1 MKIRKM
7 ATIPD
12 TLPTVLKDSVPIASA
27 TIASAT
33 IASDPP
39 PYLAAFFLTVIAFT
53 LAYLIIS
60 SATAADI
67 INKWSEV
74 RCETQNIILAGLYG
88 HDVGENFQFCLQQ
101 IIGDS
106 TKSVAGPFAE
116 GIGGFSSI
124 LSKLMDSINSIRA
137 TIATLSGGI
146 FKIVEEFKAR
156 MTALMGRVKLTGSR
170 MKAMMFRLYGT
181 MFAVMY
187 MGISAQTGIANF
199 GDTFIFKF
207 IDAFCFLPNTKVI
220 LDDKTTVN
228 IQELKLGQKLYNGSV
243 VEAVIECPVP
253 KGPLYE
259 IYGVKVS
266 GGHKVWSQEKS
277 EFICVKEHP
286 DANLSGKTTRTL
298 WTLITSDR
306 EIPVLGNKGYVRF
319 ADWEEM
325 PPTLKSS
332 VDWHRIAYIILNGK
346 EPLKEQEP
354 VKIHEGPALEEGILV
369 YKYQAGLTSVSD
381 LRIGDWIYDRRG
393 WTRVIGKCERLV
405 SSSIGRMG
413 ERITDGNWIL
423 QRNGTWQHPIGKTNP
438 DKWHG
443 YQLITESGSFTAMIN
458 LHEVVVRDFTEV
470 GCESL
475 IYSYEQEDAVR

>member
-12 TLPTVLKDSVPIASA
+12 TLPTVLKDSLPIASS
-27 TIASAT
+27 TSAS
-33 IASDPP
+33 SP
-39 PYLAAFFLTVIAFT
+39 PYVSAFFLILLTFTIAYF
-53 LAYLIIS
+53 IFS

-67 INKWSEV
+67 INKWPEV
-74 RCETQNIILAGLYG
+74 RCETNNMILAGLYG

-106 TKSVAGPFAE
+106 TKGVAGPFAE
-116 GIGGFSSI
+116 GIGGFSTI

-146 FKIVEEFKAR
+146 FKIVSEFKSR

-207 IDAFCFLPNTKVI
+207 IDAFCFLPDTKVLLPDMKI
-220 LDDKTTVN
+220 AN
-228 IQELKLGQKLYNGSV
+228 IQELELGQKLYNGSV
-243 VEAVIECPVP
+243 VEAIIECPVP
-253 KGPLYE
+253 KGPIYE

-277 EFICVKEHP
+277 EFICVNEHP
-286 DANLSGKTTRTL
+286 DATVFGKTTSTL

-306 EIPVLGNKGYVRF
+306 EIPVSGDRGYLRF

-325 PPTLKSS
+325 PATLKSA
-332 VDWHRIAYIILNGK
+332 VDWYRIAYIILNGK
-346 EPLKEQEP
+346 EPVKEQEP
-354 VKIHEGPALEEGILV
+354 VKIHEGPALEEGVLV
-369 YKYQAGLTSVSD
+369 YKYQGGLVAVSD
-381 LRIGDWIYDRRG
+381 LQMGDWIYDRRS
-393 WTRVIGKCERLV
+393 WTRVIGLSQRLV
-405 SSSIGRMG
+405 SSSIGRVG

-423 QRNGTWQHPIGKTNP
+423 QRDGTWQHPTGKSDT
-438 DKWHG
+438 DKWRG
-443 YQLITESGSFTAMIN
+443 YQLITESGSFTAVIN
-458 LHEVVVRDFTEV
+458 LRELIVRDFTEV
-470 GCESL
+470 GCKNL
-475 IYSYEQEDAVR
+475 IYSYQQEDAVR